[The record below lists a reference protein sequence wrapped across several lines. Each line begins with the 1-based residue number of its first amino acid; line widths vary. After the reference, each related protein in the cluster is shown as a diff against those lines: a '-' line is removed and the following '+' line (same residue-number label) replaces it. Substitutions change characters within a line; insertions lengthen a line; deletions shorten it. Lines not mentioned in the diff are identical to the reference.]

1 MELMMNVECI
11 FCGGRYCVIAND
23 IDSLLHM
30 DIKYGAEFPSQCPFC
45 GPASYAF
52 LADENNN

>member
-1 MELMMNVECI
+1 MMNVECI

-23 IDSLLHM
+23 IDSLLYM

-45 GPASYAF
+45 GPASYAV
-52 LADENNN
+52 LADEDNN